1 MNKLKGV
8 ITNINNVGELSKVD
22 INVGGYGFSALIID
36 IDRLLHVGSSIGL
49 LFKESE
55 VLVAT
60 KESKVSARNAFVST
74 VLSVEK
80 GTLLSMIKF
89 DFLGN
94 GVASMITTA
103 SVETLKIKEGEE
115 FLWFVKAN
123 EITLQRSED
132 GE

>member
-1 MNKLKGV
+1 MNKLQGAIKD
-8 ITNINNVGELSKVD
+8 IKTQGELSKVD

-36 IDRLLHVGSSIGL
+36 IDPLLKVGSPIGL

-55 VLVAT
+55 VLIAT

-74 VLSVEK
+74 VSDIEK
-80 GTLLSMIKF
+80 GVLLSTVKF
-89 DFLGN
+89 DFLEGE
-94 GVASMITTA
+94 VASMITTA
-103 SVETLKIKEGEE
+103 SLETLKIKEAEE